1 MQIPLA
7 MVGNIQVGKFIILL
21 MEEILHHL
29 LFMKPCEK
37 RDIQHNQWCRISSI
51 NSISNRFI
59 LNIIL
64 GWFIP
69 CHPYEKS

>member
-7 MVGNIQVGKFIILL
+7 IVGNIQVGKFIILL
-21 MEEILHHL
+21 MEEILHYL
-29 LFMKPCEK
+29 LFMTPCEK
-37 RDIQHNQWCRISSI
+37 RYILHIHWCRISSI
-51 NSISNRFI
+51 NGISNRFI

-69 CHPYEKS
+69 CHPHEKS